1 MHNVLSH
8 IHSIDRKDTTSKMRA
23 QICQQYPTRND
34 SDIQPKLQ
42 YNLESTGDIA
52 ETNKHD
58 HDLNK
63 SP

>member
-1 MHNVLSH
+1 
-8 IHSIDRKDTTSKMRA
+8 MRA